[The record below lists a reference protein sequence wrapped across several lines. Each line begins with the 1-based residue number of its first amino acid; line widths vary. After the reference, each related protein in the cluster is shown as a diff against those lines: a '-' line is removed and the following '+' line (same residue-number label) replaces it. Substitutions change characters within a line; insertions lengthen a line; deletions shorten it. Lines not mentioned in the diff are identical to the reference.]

1 MFDISPRSERSPNDR
16 GGAADIQSEP
26 TEVVSEPELGA
37 AEKLKATPVVDSS
50 NQQQSQTSNGNLQS
64 APVSSASDISTLPPR
79 KLTFKIWLTFSVND
93 ISVNDILNAQQIVNA
108 IKVVTPLK
116 I

>member
-50 NQQQSQTSNGNLQS
+50 HQPQSQTSNGNLQS

-93 ISVNDILNAQQIVNA
+93 ICVNDILNAQQIVNA

>member
-1 MFDISPRSERSPNDR
+1 MFDILPHSDRSPDDR
-16 GGAADIQSEP
+16 GGAADRQSEAKA
-26 TEVVSEPELGA
+26 VSEPEVAA

-79 KLTFKIWLTFSVND
+79 KLTF
-93 ISVNDILNAQQIVNA
+93 
-108 IKVVTPLK
+108 
-116 I
+116 

>member
-1 MFDISPRSERSPNDR
+1 MFDISPHSERSPDDR
-16 GGAADIQSEP
+16 GGAADRQSETKAP
-26 TEVVSEPELGA
+26 EVVSEPEVAA

-79 KLTFKIWLTFSVND
+79 KLTF
-93 ISVNDILNAQQIVNA
+93 
-108 IKVVTPLK
+108 
-116 I
+116 

>member
-1 MFDISPRSERSPNDR
+1 MFDISPHSERSPDDR
-16 GGAADIQSEP
+16 GGAADRQSEAKA
-26 TEVVSEPELGA
+26 VSEPEVAA

-50 NQQQSQTSNGNLQS
+50 NQPQSQTSNGNLQS

>member
-1 MFDISPRSERSPNDR
+1 MFDISPHSERSPDDR
-16 GGAADIQSEP
+16 GGAADRQSEAKA
-26 TEVVSEPELGA
+26 VSEPEVAA

-50 NQQQSQTSNGNLQS
+50 NQPQSTSNGNLQS